1 MSNDQEVFD
10 KFVKL
15 YGDNDL
21 FHEILSEDSSLTLD
35 SCELYTIDSYKEK
48 YCKYKTS
55 INKKTYDFENDSK
68 FIQELEDENEQ
79 ISERKAIIDELG
91 FDVLIIESER
101 VNSRYSYIWRVGS
114 AYIKGE
120 FPYDSY
126 SGTDYSSGEFYIVYP
141 KKVEQISWEY
151 A

>member
-10 KFVKL
+10 KFLKL
-15 YGDNDL
+15 YSSNDL

-35 SCELYTIDSYKEK
+35 DCELYTIDSYKEK
-48 YCKYKTS
+48 YFNYKT
-55 INKKTYDFENDSK
+55 INKETYDFENDSK
-68 FIQELEDENEQ
+68 FIQALEDENEQ
-79 ISERKAIIDELG
+79 ITERKAIIDDLG
-91 FDVLIIESER
+91 FDVLLIESER

-114 AYIKGE
+114 TYIKAE